1 MVAPVVKFRS
11 IDHGSPEY
19 ADGSALRH
27 RVLRVP
33 LGLSIYDEDL
43 DAEQSDLHFGMFD
56 GATLIA
62 CVVLTHCGDECIRV
76 RQMAVDTPFQRQ
88 GLGRELM
95 EQVEADV
102 RKRNLKT
109 IILHSR
115 KTVVAFYQNLGY
127 ELTDKEFIEV
137 TIPHVLMEKHV

>member
-1 MVAPVVKFRS
+1 MNFRL

-19 ADGSALRH
+19 VDGCALRH

-62 CVVLTHCGDECIRV
+62 CVVLTDCGDECIRV
-76 RQMAVDTPFQRQ
+76 RQMAVDIPYQRQ
-88 GLGRELM
+88 GVGRTLI
-95 EQVEADV
+95 EQVETDM
-102 RKRNLKT
+102 RKRDFKA

-115 KTVVAFYQNLGY
+115 KTVVAFYQKLGY

-137 TIPHVLMEKHV
+137 TIPHVLMEKRI

>member
-1 MVAPVVKFRS
+1 MVAPAVNFRS

-19 ADGSALRH
+19 VDGCALRH

-62 CVVLTHCGDECIRV
+62 CVVLTHLGDERIRV
-76 RQMAVDTPFQRQ
+76 RQMAVDTPYQRQ
-88 GLGRELM
+88 GVGRALI
-95 EQVEADV
+95 EQVETDV
-102 RKRNLKT
+102 QKRNFKT

-115 KTVVAFYQNLGY
+115 KTVVEFYQNLGY

-137 TIPHVLMEKHV
+137 TIPHVLMEKHI

>member
-1 MVAPVVKFRS
+1 MDFRS

-19 ADGSALRH
+19 ADGCVLRH

-43 DAEQSDLHFGMFD
+43 DAEQSDLHFGMFN

-62 CVVLTHCGDECIRV
+62 CVVLTDCGDECIRV
-76 RQMAVDTPFQRQ
+76 RQMAVDTLFQRQ
-88 GLGRELM
+88 GLGRQLM

-102 RKRNLKT
+102 RKRNFKT

-115 KTVVAFYQNLGY
+115 KIVVEFYQNLGY

-137 TIPHVLMEKHV
+137 TIPHVLMEKHI